1 MVQGPNEMQPASA
14 ARPKLT
20 YQDYLAF
27 PDDGLRH
34 ELIDGEHHVTPAPGI
49 RHQVLSA
56 RLVTALGMYLRQHRV
71 GQVMAA
77 PTDVAL
83 SEFDIVQPDVL
94 FVSNEHFDMLKQ
106 SLHHAPDLAVE
117 ILSPSTRATDEGEK
131 RLAYE
136 RFGVR
141 EYWIVDPEFDRVTVY
156 RRDSRGLFQV
166 AARLGGQVHEPL
178 TTPLLPGF
186 SLELDELFA

>member
-1 MVQGPNEMQPASA
+1 MVQGPNERQPASA

-166 AARLGGQVHEPL
+166 AARLGGQVQEPL